1 MHEDARRPNSIPLIL
16 KYPRRLT
23 SDRRTPHMHFVSGFG
38 QPRSDKLRV
47 IADAPRLRRILARDE
62 MIDSG
67 IQKFINNTRAEAARY
82 FWSR

>member
-1 MHEDARRPNSIPLIL
+1 
-16 KYPRRLT
+16 
-23 SDRRTPHMHFVSGFG
+23 MHFVSGFG

-67 IQKFINNTRAEAARY
+67 IQKFIDNTRAEAALY